1 MFTIEPIQPNKQ
13 TTNMPV
19 DAYAGQKLDRAR
31 EMPLPV
37 VERKNELPS
46 AREEVPREEVE
57 KAIDKLNRFMGLIE
71 KDFRFEMKENKE
83 SEEILVRIVDTE
95 SSQVL
100 KESTPTWVLQL
111 LHNLTDAAGL
121 FVDERV

>member
-1 MFTIEPIQPNKQ
+1 MYAIEPIQPNKQ

-31 EMPLPV
+31 EAPLPV

-57 KAIDKLNRFMGLIE
+57 KALDKLNRFMGLIE
-71 KDFRFEMKENKE
+71 KNLRFEMKENE
-83 SEEILVRIVDTE
+83 SEEIMVRIVDAE
-95 SSQVL
+95 SNRVL
-100 KESTPTWVLQL
+100 KESTPTWVLEL

>member
-95 SSQVL
+95 S
-100 KESTPTWVLQL
+100 
-111 LHNLTDAAGL
+111 AR
-121 FVDERV
+121 F